1 MVSSA
6 GSQLVTQVPRPD
18 DTVAMSLSS
27 LRNLPPTITVPQA
40 GRICGIGRNAAY
52 EAARTGQLP
61 VIRIGRR
68 LLVPTARLLRL
79 LGLDEDEVASA

>member
-1 MVSSA
+1 MSPSMRGTHPQSGCGVV
-6 GSQLVTQVPRPD
+6 QLTPPE
-18 DTVAMSLSS
+18 L
-27 LRNLPPTITVPQA
+27 LGLPPTLTVEQA

-68 LLVPTARLLRL
+68 LLAPTARLLRL
-79 LGLDEDEVASA
+79 LGLAEDEEASA